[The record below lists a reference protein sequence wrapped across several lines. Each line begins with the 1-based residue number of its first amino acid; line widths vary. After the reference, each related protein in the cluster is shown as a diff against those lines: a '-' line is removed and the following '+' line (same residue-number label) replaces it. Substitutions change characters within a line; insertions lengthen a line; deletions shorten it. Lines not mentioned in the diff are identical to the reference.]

1 MERTVEIKNWFDHKW
16 LNFSGKSVIHF
27 ESGGLFERDASLQEE
42 WRTKTTI
49 PPFNH
54 NRVLWEKFVRKKETG
69 NKRFEKIMHT
79 KRSSNDNI
87 HNRIKDLTENG
98 LFVWFSSQSKMNKR
112 GSLMVYRVQGEEI
125 ETWYASFEERDKW
138 EIIQSKGVDL
148 NELKGYLK

>member
-1 MERTVEIKNWFDHKW
+1 
-16 LNFSGKSVIHF
+16 
-27 ESGGLFERDASLQEE
+27 
-42 WRTKTTI
+42 
-49 PPFNH
+49 
-54 NRVLWEKFVRKKETG
+54 
-69 NKRFEKIMHT
+69 MHT

-87 HNRIKDLTENG
+87 HNRIKYLTENG